1 MDVRIQVVGTGT
13 VELRRVKLEL
23 GPVST
28 LQNDPPQDYGE
39 ELRKCQRYQWVT
51 PYRSEWIRAAKVIS
65 DAIYFEVA
73 TPATFRANPTI
84 NTSLPE
90 ARLTITGFG
99 TTTAASGFTYS
110 AMSTG
115 YGVRITA
122 NKENHGLK
130 DATLEIMRVLLDA
143 NL

>member
-1 MDVRIQVVGTGT
+1 MGA
-13 VELRRVKLEL
+13 
-23 GPVST
+23 VST
-28 LQNDPPQDYGE
+28 LENDPPQDYAE

-51 PYRSEWIRAAKVIS
+51 PYRSKWIRAAKVIS
-65 DAIYFEVA
+65 GSIYFEVA
-73 TPATFRANPTI
+73 APASFRVSPAI

-90 ARLTITGFG
+90 ARLTITDFG
-99 TTTAASGFTYS
+99 TSTAASGFTYS
-110 AMSTG
+110 AMSGG

-122 NKENHGLK
+122 DKENHGLK